1 MANQQNPQDQQQQQQ
16 QQGQQNQQRATPGKS
31 GADQN
36 GEISRSEDLLPAG
49 AADNT
54 AGSSADGRFEVAE
67 EVSLDQQSDATR
79 RVGQPPKGIASDAL
93 ADSLKPDANKDDS
106 GA

>member
-1 MANQQNPQDQQQQQQ
+1 MANQQNPQDQQGQ
-16 QQGQQNQQRATPGKS
+16 QQGRQNQQRATP
-31 GADQN
+31 DQN

-49 AADNT
+49 AADNS
-54 AGSSADGRFEVAE
+54 AGGSADGRFEVAE

-79 RVGQPPKGIASDAL
+79 RVGKPPKGIASDAL
-93 ADSLKPDANKDDS
+93 ADSLKPDANKPDANKDDS

>member
-1 MANQQNPQDQQQQQQ
+1 MANQKNQQN
-16 QQGQQNQQRATPGKS
+16 QQGQQNQQRADPDRNVP
-31 GADQN
+31 DQN

-54 AGSSADGRFEVAE
+54 ADGRFEVAE

-79 RVGQPPKGIASDAL
+79 RVGKAPKGIASDAL
-93 ADSLKPDANKDDS
+93 ADSLKRDANRDDS
-106 GA
+106 GT

>member
-1 MANQQNPQDQQQQQQ
+1 MANQQNQDQNQK
-16 QQGQQNQQRATPGKS
+16 QQGRQNEQRADPDLNV
-31 GADQN
+31 ADQN
-36 GEISRSEDLLPAG
+36 GEVSRSEDLLPAG

-54 AGSSADGRFEVAE
+54 GDGRFEVAE

-79 RVGQPPKGIASDAL
+79 RVGQAPKGIASDAL
-93 ADSLKPDANKDDS
+93 ADSLKPDAPKD

>member
-1 MANQQNPQDQQQQQQ
+1 MANQQNQQN
-16 QQGQQNQQRATPGKS
+16 QQGQQNQQRQESQQPPAQE
-31 GADQN
+31 QN
-36 GEISRSEDLLPAG
+36 GRSEDLLPAG

-54 AGSSADGRFEVAE
+54 ADGRFNVAE

-79 RVGQPPKGIASDAL
+79 RVGKAPKGIASDAL

-106 GA
+106 A

>member
-1 MANQQNPQDQQQQQQ
+1 MADQKN
-16 QQGQQNQQRATPGKS
+16 QQGQQNRQRANPDQD

-54 AGSSADGRFEVAE
+54 ADGRFEVAE
-67 EVSLDQQSDATR
+67 EVNLDQQSDATR
-79 RVGQPPKGIASDAL
+79 RVGQTPKGIASDAL
-93 ADSLKPDANKDDS
+93 AESLKPDADKK
-106 GA
+106 

>member
-1 MANQQNPQDQQQQQQ
+1 MANQQNRQNPEDQQQQQN
-16 QQGQQNQQRATPGKS
+16 QQNQQRATPDQS

-36 GEISRSEDLLPAG
+36 GETSRSEDLLPAG
-49 AADNT
+49 AADNS
-54 AGSSADGRFEVAE
+54 AGSGADGRFEVAE